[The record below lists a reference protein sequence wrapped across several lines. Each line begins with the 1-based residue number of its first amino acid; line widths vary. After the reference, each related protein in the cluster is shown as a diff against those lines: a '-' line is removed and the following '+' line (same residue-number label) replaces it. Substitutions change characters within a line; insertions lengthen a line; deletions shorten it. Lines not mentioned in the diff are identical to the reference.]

1 MKEPRILNLQEL
13 EASEEWE
20 ISSYKLWENCF
31 TKASISHEIIGETV
45 KWCKKKGITILPEM
59 IAPQEQ
65 EQEEPQEGDLVQVWD
80 DDIKPTNP
88 SKRIFLSKLKGGKVI
103 CVYYGYE
110 NEYLKGDEFLVSTWK
125 NYAPIPK
132 PTAEEIAEKV
142 CLSVE
147 ELKKIV
153 LTIKN

>member
-13 EASEEWE
+13 EASDEWKPH
-20 ISSYKLWENCF
+20 INGYWHHDTTYIVMPRNM
-31 TKASISHEIIGETV
+31 IGKTI
-45 KWCKKKGITILPEM
+45 KWCNLAKLNVTPEM

-65 EQEEPQEGDLVQVWD
+65 EQEEPQEGDRVEVWKGNK
-80 DDIKPTNP
+80 KPQTVD
-88 SKRIFLSKLKGGKVI
+88 KRIFLSKLKSGKVI